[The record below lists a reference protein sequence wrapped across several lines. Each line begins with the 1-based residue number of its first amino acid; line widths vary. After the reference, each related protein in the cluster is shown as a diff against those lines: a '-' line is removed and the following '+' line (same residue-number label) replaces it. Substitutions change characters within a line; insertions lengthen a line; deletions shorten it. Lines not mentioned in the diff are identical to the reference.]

1 MYNTIRCVFFTRD
14 TVKRLWLSPDEKQP
28 GPNLPYEE
36 GNAMLVHLMLE
47 LYNCDRELLSNEPL
61 IRRVLDEYPGRVDM
75 EKVSPVHLYDIE
87 TSNPLDA
94 GLSGFVVI
102 AQSHISLHAWPEYG
116 EVDIDI
122 CSCKEF
128 SQEDAIAFAKE
139 MFQTDDVESHFVVRA
154 TRSLRP
160 EEPDPVRFA
169 EAMAARR
176 NRAAGLAPAE
186 VG

>member
-1 MYNTIRCVFFTRD
+1 
-14 TVKRLWLSPDEKQP
+14 
-28 GPNLPYEE
+28 
-36 GNAMLVHLMLE
+36 MLVHLMLE
-47 LYNCDRELLSNEPL
+47 LYNIEREILSNEPL
-61 IRRVLDEYPGRVDM
+61 MRRVLDEYPSRIGM

-102 AQSHISLHAWPEYG
+102 AQSHVSLHAWPEYG

-139 MFQTDDVESHFVVRA
+139 VFRTDDVEAHFVVRA

-160 EEPDPVRFA
+160 EDPDPVRLEQA
-169 EAMAARR
+169 LAAR
-176 NRAAGLAPAE
+176 LAK
-186 VG
+186 VGVR

>member
-1 MYNTIRCVFFTRD
+1 MVLSRNKGHLMREHNTLGGI
-14 TVKRLWLSPDEKQP
+14 
-28 GPNLPYEE
+28 
-36 GNAMLVHLMLE
+36 AMLVHLMLE
-47 LYNCDRELLSNEPL
+47 LYNVDRETLSNEPL
-61 IRRVLDEYPGRVDM
+61 IRSVLDQYPGCVGM

-128 SQEDAIAFAKE
+128 SQEDAVAFARE
-139 MFQTDDVESHFVVRA
+139 IFQSNDVESHFVVRGN
-154 TRSLRP
+154 RSLRP
-160 EEPDPVRFA
+160 ETPDPARYEA
-169 EAMAARR
+169 AMAMRQAR
-176 NRAAGLAPAE
+176 LA
-186 VG
+186 VR

>member
-1 MYNTIRCVFFTRD
+1 
-14 TVKRLWLSPDEKQP
+14 
-28 GPNLPYEE
+28 
-36 GNAMLVHLMLE
+36 MLVHLMLE
-47 LYNCDRELLSNEPL
+47 LYGCDRQILSNESVV
-61 IRRVLDEYPGRVDM
+61 RGVLEEYPARVEM
-75 EKVSPVHLYDIE
+75 EKVSPVHLYQIE

-128 SQEDAIAFAKE
+128 SQEEAIAFAKQ
-139 MFQTDDVESHFVVRA
+139 MFQTDDVEAHFVVRG

-160 EEPDPVRFA
+160 ETPDPDRFEA
-169 EAMAARR
+169 AMAERL
-176 NRAAGLAPAE
+176 AGSA
-186 VG
+186 VR

>member
-1 MYNTIRCVFFTRD
+1 
-14 TVKRLWLSPDEKQP
+14 
-28 GPNLPYEE
+28 
-36 GNAMLVHLMLE
+36 MLVHLMLE
-47 LYNCDRELLSNEPL
+47 LYNIEREILSNEPL
-61 IRRVLDEYPGRVDM
+61 MRRVLDEYPSRIGM

-102 AQSHISLHAWPEYG
+102 AQSHVSLHAWPEYG

-139 MFQTDDVESHFVVRA
+139 IFLTDDVEAHFVVRA

-160 EEPDPVRFA
+160 SEPDQERLA
-169 EAMAARR
+169 QALAARLA
-176 NRAAGLAPAE
+176 RAG
-186 VG
+186 VR

>member
-1 MYNTIRCVFFTRD
+1 
-14 TVKRLWLSPDEKQP
+14 
-28 GPNLPYEE
+28 
-36 GNAMLVHLMLE
+36 MLVHLMME
-47 LYNCDRELLSNEPL
+47 LYNCDREILSNEPL
-61 IRRVLDEYPGRVDM
+61 IRRVLEEYPGRVEM

-128 SQEDAIAFAKE
+128 SQEDAISFAKE
-139 MFQTDDVESHFVVRA
+139 IFQSDDIEVHYVVRA
-154 TRSLRP
+154 NRSLRP
-160 EEPDPVRFA
+160 DVPDPSRYEA
-169 EAMAARR
+169 AMATR
-176 NRAAGLAPAE
+176 LAKI
-186 VG
+186 GGR

>member
-1 MYNTIRCVFFTRD
+1 
-14 TVKRLWLSPDEKQP
+14 
-28 GPNLPYEE
+28 
-36 GNAMLVHLMLE
+36 MLVHLMLE
-47 LYNCDRELLSNEPL
+47 LYGCDRHILSDEAL
-61 IRRVLDEYPGRVDM
+61 VHRVLDEYPARVDM
-75 EKVSPVHLYDIE
+75 EKVSPVHLYQIE

-128 SQEDAIAFAKE
+128 SQEDAIAFAKQ
-139 MFQTDDVESHFVVRA
+139 MFQTDDVEAHFVVRG

-160 EEPDPVRFA
+160 ETPDPERYEAAMTARMARLAVR
-169 EAMAARR
+169 
-176 NRAAGLAPAE
+176 
-186 VG
+186 

>member
-1 MYNTIRCVFFTRD
+1 MYN
-14 TVKRLWLSPDEKQP
+14 RLWCAWHTNEPSVTRPVVAYKRESKEI
-28 GPNLPYEE
+28 GT
-36 GNAMLVHLMLE
+36 MLVHLMLE
-47 LYNCDRELLSNEPL
+47 LYGCDRQLLENESL
-61 IRRVLDEYPGRVDM
+61 VRRALDEYPARVDM
-75 EKVSPVHLYDIE
+75 EKVSPVHLYQIE

-102 AQSHISLHAWPEYG
+102 AQSHISLHAWPKYG

-139 MFQTDDVESHFVVRA
+139 MFGSDDVEAHFVVRG

-160 EEPDPVRFA
+160 ETPDPERYEA
-169 EAMAARR
+169 AMASRMAK
-176 NRAAGLAPAE
+176 LA
-186 VG
+186 VR

>member
-1 MYNTIRCVFFTRD
+1 
-14 TVKRLWLSPDEKQP
+14 
-28 GPNLPYEE
+28 
-36 GNAMLVHLMLE
+36 MLVHLMLE

-61 IRRVLDEYPGRVDM
+61 LRSVLDEYPGRVEM

-94 GLSGFVVI
+94 GMSGFVVI
-102 AQSHISLHAWPEYG
+102 AQSHISMHAWPEYG

-139 MFQTDDVESHFVVRA
+139 MFQTDDVESHFVIRGN
-154 TRSLRP
+154 RSLRP
-160 EEPDPVRFA
+160 DVPDPARYEAAMEARLAKTGVR
-169 EAMAARR
+169 
-176 NRAAGLAPAE
+176 
-186 VG
+186 

>member
-1 MYNTIRCVFFTRD
+1 
-14 TVKRLWLSPDEKQP
+14 
-28 GPNLPYEE
+28 
-36 GNAMLVHLMLE
+36 MLVHLMLE
-47 LYNCDRELLSNEPL
+47 LYNIEREILSDEPL
-61 IRRVLDEYPGRVDM
+61 MRRVLDEYPSRVGM

-102 AQSHISLHAWPEYG
+102 AQSHVSLHAWPEYG

-122 CSCKEF
+122 CSCQEF

-139 MFQTDDVESHFVVRA
+139 IFQTEDVEAHFVVRA

-160 EEPDPVRFA
+160 KDPDPVRLELA
-169 EAMAARR
+169 LASRLAK
-176 NRAAGLAPAE
+176 AG
-186 VG
+186 VC

>member
-1 MYNTIRCVFFTRD
+1 
-14 TVKRLWLSPDEKQP
+14 
-28 GPNLPYEE
+28 
-36 GNAMLVHLMLE
+36 MLVHLMLE
-47 LYNCDRELLSNEPL
+47 LYGCDRKILEDEPL
-61 IRRVLDEYPGRVDM
+61 LRRVLDEYPARVDM

-94 GLSGFVVI
+94 GMSGFVVI

-139 MFQTDDVESHFVVRA
+139 VFRTDDVEAHFVVRA
-154 TRSLRP
+154 NRSLRP
-160 EEPDPVRFA
+160 QEPDPKRYA
-169 EAMAARR
+169 EALAARL
-176 NRAAGLAPAE
+176 AKAG
-186 VG
+186 VR

>member
-1 MYNTIRCVFFTRD
+1 
-14 TVKRLWLSPDEKQP
+14 
-28 GPNLPYEE
+28 
-36 GNAMLVHLMLE
+36 MLVHLMLE
-47 LYNCDRELLSNEPL
+47 LYGCDREVLSDEALLRHTLNEF
-61 IRRVLDEYPGRVDM
+61 PGRVGM

-94 GLSGFVVI
+94 GMSGFVVI

-128 SQEDAIAFAKE
+128 SQEDAIAFAKDI
-139 MFQTDDVESHFVVRA
+139 FQTDDVEAHFVVRG

-160 EEPDPVRFA
+160 ETPDPERVA
-169 EAMAARR
+169 AALIARR
-176 NRAAGLAPAE
+176 ERQTTG
-186 VG
+186 VR

>member
-1 MYNTIRCVFFTRD
+1 MRHILHKDNTLGGI
-14 TVKRLWLSPDEKQP
+14 
-28 GPNLPYEE
+28 
-36 GNAMLVHLMLE
+36 AMLVHLMLE
-47 LYNCDRELLSNEPL
+47 LYNVDRETLSNEPL
-61 IRRVLDEYPGRVDM
+61 IRSVLDQYPSHIGM

-128 SQEDAIAFAKE
+128 SQEDAVAFARE
-139 MFQTDDVESHFVVRA
+139 IFCSEDVEAHFVVRA

-160 EEPDPVRFA
+160 AEPDPVRY
-169 EAMAARR
+169 EQAMTARLTK
-176 NRAAGLAPAE
+176 AG
-186 VG
+186 VR

>member
-1 MYNTIRCVFFTRD
+1 
-14 TVKRLWLSPDEKQP
+14 
-28 GPNLPYEE
+28 
-36 GNAMLVHLMLE
+36 MLVHLMLE

-61 IRRVLDEYPGRVDM
+61 IYRALDEFPASVQM
-75 EKVSPVHLYDIE
+75 EKVSPLHLYNIE

-139 MFQTDDVESHFVVRA
+139 IFQTDDLESHFIVRA
-154 TRSLRP
+154 NRSLRP
-160 EEPDPVRFA
+160 ETPDPVRLEQA
-169 EAMAARR
+169 LAVRR
-176 NRAAGLAPAE
+176 AKVE
-186 VG
+186 VR

>member
-1 MYNTIRCVFFTRD
+1 
-14 TVKRLWLSPDEKQP
+14 
-28 GPNLPYEE
+28 
-36 GNAMLVHLMLE
+36 MLVHLMLE
-47 LYNCDRELLSNEPL
+47 LYNIDREILSNDAL
-61 IRRVLDEYPGRVDM
+61 LRRTLNELPERVEM

-94 GLSGFVVI
+94 GMSGFVVI

-139 MFQTDDVESHFVVRA
+139 IFQTDDVEAHFVIRA

-169 EAMAARR
+169 QAMEARR
-176 NRAAGLAPAE
+176 LSK
-186 VG
+186 VGAR

>member
-1 MYNTIRCVFFTRD
+1 MGAIPVWIVAAASNFGTNQE
-14 TVKRLWLSPDEKQP
+14 EK
-28 GPNLPYEE
+28 
-36 GNAMLVHLMLE
+36 AKKMLVHLMLE
-47 LYNCDRELLSNEPL
+47 LYGCSREILSNEPL
-61 IRRVLDEYPGRVDM
+61 LRRVLDEYPARVDM

-94 GLSGFVVI
+94 GMSGFVVI
-102 AQSHISLHAWPEYG
+102 AQSHISMHAWPEYG

-139 MFQTDDVESHFVVRA
+139 VFQTDDVETHFVVRA

-160 EEPDPVRFA
+160 ENPDPVRYEA
-169 EAMAARR
+169 AMAARMAKQAVR
-176 NRAAGLAPAE
+176 
-186 VG
+186 

>member
-1 MYNTIRCVFFTRD
+1 
-14 TVKRLWLSPDEKQP
+14 
-28 GPNLPYEE
+28 
-36 GNAMLVHLMLE
+36 MLVHLMLE
-47 LYNCDRELLSNEPL
+47 LYNIEREILSNEPL
-61 IRRVLDEYPGRVDM
+61 MRRVLDEYPSRIGM

-102 AQSHISLHAWPEYG
+102 AQSHVSLHAWPEYG

-139 MFQTDDVESHFVVRA
+139 IFLTDDVEAHFVVRA

-160 EEPDPVRFA
+160 SEPDQERLTQA
-169 EAMAARR
+169 LAARLA
-176 NRAAGLAPAE
+176 RAG
-186 VG
+186 VR

>member
-1 MYNTIRCVFFTRD
+1 
-14 TVKRLWLSPDEKQP
+14 
-28 GPNLPYEE
+28 
-36 GNAMLVHLMLE
+36 MLVHLMLE
-47 LYNCDRELLSNEPL
+47 LYNIERETLSNEPL
-61 IRRVLDEYPGRVDM
+61 IRSVLDQYPARVGM

-102 AQSHISLHAWPEYG
+102 AQSHISLHAWPEYR

-128 SQEDAIAFAKE
+128 SQEDAVTFAKE
-139 MFQTDDVESHFVVRA
+139 IFHTDDVEAHFVVRA

-160 EEPDPVRFA
+160 EEPDPVRYE
-169 EAMAARR
+169 EAMEARLA
-176 NRAAGLAPAE
+176 RAG
-186 VG
+186 VR

>member
-1 MYNTIRCVFFTRD
+1 
-14 TVKRLWLSPDEKQP
+14 
-28 GPNLPYEE
+28 
-36 GNAMLVHLMLE
+36 MLVHLMLE
-47 LYNCDRELLSNEPL
+47 LYNCDRALLSNEPL
-61 IRRVLDEYPGRVDM
+61 IRRVLDEFPGRVDM

-160 EEPDPVRFA
+160 EEPDPERYEA
-169 EAMAARR
+169 AMAARR
-176 NRAAGLAPAE
+176 ARASQLATAE